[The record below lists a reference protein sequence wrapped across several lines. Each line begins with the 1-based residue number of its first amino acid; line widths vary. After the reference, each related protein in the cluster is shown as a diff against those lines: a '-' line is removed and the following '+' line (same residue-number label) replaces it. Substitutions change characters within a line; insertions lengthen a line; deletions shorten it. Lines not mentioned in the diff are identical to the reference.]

1 VSSIG
6 ALLPFIL
13 IIGVFWLLILRP
25 QQRRQRELRNL
36 QSSLSAGDDVMLTS
50 GIFGT
55 VSDITEDHVVVEI
68 APGVTIRVA
77 RGAIAQLTKTTESA
91 DGEPVDGEP
100 GSTGVAGSEEN

>member
-36 QSSLSAGDDVMLTS
+36 QSSLTAGDDVMLTS

-55 VSDITEDHVVVEI
+55 VSSIDDDRVLVEI
-68 APGVTIRVA
+68 APGVTITVVP
-77 RGAIAQLTKTTESA
+77 GAIAQVTKASGSA

-100 GSTGVAGSEEN
+100 GSAAAAGSEEN

>member
-25 QQRRQRELRNL
+25 QQRRQRELRHL

-50 GIFGT
+50 GIYGT
-55 VSDITEDHVVVEI
+55 VSSIDDDHVLVEI

-100 GSTGVAGSEEN
+100 GGAQTAGSEEN

>member
-25 QQRRQRELRNL
+25 QQRRQRELRSL
-36 QSSLSAGDDVMLTS
+36 QSSLSTGDDVMLTS

-55 VSDITEDHVVVEI
+55 VAGIDDDHVLVEI
-68 APGVTIRVA
+68 APGVTIKAA

-91 DGEPVDGEP
+91 DGESVDGEP
-100 GSTGVAGSEEN
+100 GSPDAAGSEEN